1 MVLPRAS
8 PTVLCQLGTSM
19 LGQGGD
25 TISSTLSQ
33 GHAAALLHQQWDA
46 ATVLLA
52 LPAQSA
58 QPESRQDCA
67 GGCPVEEDA
76 GCPTASPRR
85 QGVKQSPTDSAAH
98 GYLPSGPPIAL
109 QQVPSQPSC
118 EQGFTG
124 TLHWHHPAKPAH
136 PPPCLPHSSCKQQGG
151 KEHPELRQC
160 RPINSCCG
168 IQHQPPPSPGSRTW
182 QHLHRRGVPC
192 PPRMLCPSTGAAAAG
207 PCQQGK
213 PPPVPHIFQPFLFW
227 RHRDPPSSTPS
238 SQGGKGRPVR
248 TTPLQGGSFPAL
260 GQGAEGTNPAKGEAA
275 TLLPGSPPP
284 HTHPLP
290 TPGLRAPLTRCD
302 TEAASGASTPH
313 HSSETSE
320 PPTLAQGQTKPG
332 SALPSLALQRREFQ
346 LRSPSCPKH
355 MDTEAQGRQTP

>member
-19 LGQGGD
+19 LGQGGH

-33 GHAAALLHQQWDA
+33 GHTAALLHQQWDA
-46 ATVLLA
+46 ATLLLA

-67 GGCPVEEDA
+67 GGRPVEEDA

-85 QGVKQSPTDSAAH
+85 QGVKQSPTGSAAH

-136 PPPCLPHSSCKQQGG
+136 PPPCLPHTRCKQQGG
-151 KEHPELRQC
+151 KEHPELQQC

-182 QHLHRRGVPC
+182 QHLHRHGVPC
-192 PPRMLCPSTGAAAAG
+192 PPGMLCPSTGAAAAR

-213 PPPVPHIFQPFLFW
+213 PPQYLIYSSLSYFGGIEIPPAPLPAAREEGADLSGQLLCMMGASQLLAKEPKAQTLQRVKQPH
-227 RHRDPPSSTPS
+227 
-238 SQGGKGRPVR
+238 GC
-248 TTPLQGGSFPAL
+248 PAL
-260 GQGAEGTNPAKGEAA
+260 HHPTCI
-275 TLLPGSPPP
+275 LSPPQ
-284 HTHPLP
+284 
-290 TPGLRAPLTRCD
+290 G
-302 TEAASGASTPH
+302 
-313 HSSETSE
+313 SE
-320 PPTLAQGQTKPG
+320 P
-332 SALPSLALQRREFQ
+332 
-346 LRSPSCPKH
+346 H
-355 MDTEAQGRQTP
+355 